1 MIDGIGQR
9 CVDRNV
15 VPDGLF
21 EFALEPID
29 FPQRRRVVSDQDV
42 QVSGVLGQLAVGV
55 AATFDEV
62 EPGFDQAPLRLTL
75 AFADPY

>member
-1 MIDGIGQR
+1 VIDGIGQR

-15 VPDGLF
+15 VPDGLL

-29 FPQRRRVVSDQDV
+29 FPQGRPVVPDQGV
-42 QVSGVLGQLAVGV
+42 KVAGVLRQLAVGV
-55 AATFDEV
+55 AATLDEAQA
-62 EPGFDQAPLRLTL
+62 GFNKHPLRLTL